1 MNRDNSPTAAVL
13 IIGNEILSGRTQDV
27 NLNAIARRLED
38 IGIGLSEARVVAD
51 DANAIVEAVNTLRNK
66 YTYLFTTGGIG
77 PTHDD
82 ITTACV
88 AQALEVPIER
98 NQDILAM
105 LKRTRGDNFR
115 EATGKM
121 ADYPA
126 GADVQLIRAPDG
138 VPPGYRIANVFVL
151 AGVPSIMQAMLEAV
165 LPLLAQ
171 GAPVYS
177 ESVDVMMGESAVAD
191 HLRQVQDKFPKLD
204 IGSYPFRTDNV
215 VGTSVVTR
223 GTNAEDV
230 KLAHSIILRGL
241 EQLGAPVRAA

>member
-1 MNRDNSPTAAVL
+1 MNRDSSPTAGVL

-38 IGIGLSEARVVAD
+38 IGVDLNEARVVPD
-51 DANAIVEAVNTLRNK
+51 DAEAIIAALNALRQQH
-66 YTYLFTTGGIG
+66 TYVFTTGGIG

-88 AQALEVPIER
+88 AQAFQVPVER
-98 NQDILAM
+98 NQTVLEM
-105 LKRTRGDNFR
+105 LKRTRADNFR
-115 EATGKM
+115 EATAKM

-126 GADVQLIRAPDG
+126 SDDVQLIRAPDG
-138 VPPGYRIANVFVL
+138 VPPGYRIGNVFVL
-151 AGVPSIMQAMLEAV
+151 AGVPSIMQTMLEAV

-171 GAPVYS
+171 GDPVHS
-177 ESVDVMMGESAVAD
+177 KSVDVMMGESMVAD
-191 HLRQVQDKFPKLD
+191 MLRNVQDKFPKLD

-223 GTNAEDV
+223 GTDADAVNT
-230 KLAHSIILRGL
+230 AHDLILQGL
-241 EQLGAPVRAA
+241 EQIGAVVRAA